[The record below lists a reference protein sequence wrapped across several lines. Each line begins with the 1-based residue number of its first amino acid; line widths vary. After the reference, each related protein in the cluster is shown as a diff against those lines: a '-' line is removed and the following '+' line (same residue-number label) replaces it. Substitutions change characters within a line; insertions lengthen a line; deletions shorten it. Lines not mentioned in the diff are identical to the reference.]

1 MKSFILKAS
10 LAGLG
15 IILYAGAAHA
25 TMFTTNYGDFAATTV
40 SYNQVTESS
49 GTDAN
54 ALYYA
59 PTIAGDTLNFDP
71 IFTAFASGAGGTD
84 TTDGQLGFD
93 INADPGNFINKLMFS
108 ERGDFSLS
116 GFSNDAYADVSA
128 SFFVEI
134 LEVDGVAL
142 AQPINASTSMTFD
155 PNANGS
161 FLLSVGGVPLYDG
174 IWSGDMAIDIEAL
187 LVLNGIPFINGATKL
202 HMELDNTLT
211 ALSQAGTSAYIA
223 KKDFQGFSVTA
234 IPEPAT
240 LGLVAI
246 FSAGFLFTRRV
257 FPAV

>member
-1 MKSFILKAS
+1 
-10 LAGLG
+10 
-15 IILYAGAAHA
+15 
-25 TMFTTNYGDFAATTV
+25 
-40 SYNQVTESS
+40 
-49 GTDAN
+49 
-54 ALYYA
+54 
-59 PTIAGDTLNFDP
+59 
-71 IFTAFASGAGGTD
+71 IFSAFASGAGGTD

-93 INADPGNFINKLMFS
+93 IHSDPGNFINKLMFS

-142 AQPINASTSMTFD
+142 PQPLNASTAMTFN

-161 FLLSVGGVPLYDG
+161 FLLSAGGVPLYDG
-174 IWSGDMAIDIEAL
+174 IWSGDMMIDIEDL
-187 LVLNGIPFINGATKL
+187 LVQNGITFVNGATKI

-240 LGLVAI
+240 LGLVSI
-246 FSAGFLFTRRV
+246 FSAGLFFTRRL